1 MTTLE
6 PSVNERPENAD
17 TETLVRIRDLR
28 FRWRRDGPEVLA
40 LDALDIGRGERL
52 FIEGPSG
59 SGKSTLLG
67 LLAGVST
74 PSRGEV
80 VVLGTALQTLGGA
93 ARDRFRAD
101 HIGCIFQLFNLI
113 PYLDVVDNV
122 ALPCRFSRRRR
133 ARALERSVSLAAE
146 AQRLLRHLDLT
157 EPGLLRRPVTELSVG
172 QQQRIAVARALMG
185 APELLIADEPTSALD
200 AGRRQAFLELLF
212 AECRAAGATLVFV
225 SHDTALEPLFERR
238 LRLRET
244 QASTTAT
251 D

>member
-1 MTTLE
+1 
-6 PSVNERPENAD
+6 
-17 TETLVRIRDLR
+17 
-28 FRWRRDGPEVLA
+28 
-40 LDALDIGRGERL
+40 
-52 FIEGPSG
+52 
-59 SGKSTLLG
+59 
-67 LLAGVST
+67 
-74 PSRGEV
+74 
-80 VVLGTALQTLGGA
+80 
-93 ARDRFRAD
+93 
-101 HIGCIFQLFNLI
+101 
-113 PYLDVVDNV
+113 
-122 ALPCRFSRRRR
+122 
-133 ARALERSVSLAAE
+133 VSLAAE

-157 EPGLLRRPVTELSVG
+157 DPGLLRRPVTELSVG

-212 AECRAAGATLVFV
+212 AECRAAGSTLVFV